1 MLKNCKTLEQVIQSL
16 FDHYHSVEEK
26 SPNVRAIP
34 VPSNNSVIIMN
45 AKTGKQAIARCRKGD
60 TYDYATG
67 VAIAWAK
74 YTHRNPK
81 VQEVTSLKSL
91 RVGDTFTIRVRE
103 GTSMNSFVI
112 TDFVENHV
120 YCRRAYTDENGV
132 NSEYKRFTTA
142 LIVATERTL
151 Y

>member
-1 MLKNCKTLEQVIQSL
+1 MLKNCKTLEQVVKSL
-16 FDHYHSVEEK
+16 FNHYHSVEEK
-26 SPNVRAIP
+26 SPNVRVIP

-74 YTHRNPK
+74 YTHRNPHWEEKTALKNLK
-81 VQEVTSLKSL
+81 VGERFTVTTMTK
-91 RVGDTFTIRVRE
+91 TY
-103 GTSMNSFVI
+103 SFI
-112 TDFVENHV
+112 LSDFSDNYA
-120 YCRRAYTDENGV
+120 YCRLIPYDQNGLT
-132 NSEYKRFTTA
+132 SEYKRFHSS
-142 LIVATERTL
+142 LIVTTDRHL